1 MWKLRLFH
9 LYITAGRT
17 DNNEQD
23 RPYPLYSTQFNLIMT
38 IIHSH
43 HHYNG
48 TWGTY
53 IRFTILNKMFTKY
66 DKYTAYLQTSVP

>member
-1 MWKLRLFH
+1 MKTKTISF
-9 LYITAGRT
+9 ITAGRT

-23 RPYPLYSTQFNLIMT
+23 RPYPLYSTQFNLI
-38 IIHSH
+38 HSH
-43 HHYNG
+43 HQYDS

-53 IRFTILNKMFTKY
+53 TRFTIVHTMFIKY